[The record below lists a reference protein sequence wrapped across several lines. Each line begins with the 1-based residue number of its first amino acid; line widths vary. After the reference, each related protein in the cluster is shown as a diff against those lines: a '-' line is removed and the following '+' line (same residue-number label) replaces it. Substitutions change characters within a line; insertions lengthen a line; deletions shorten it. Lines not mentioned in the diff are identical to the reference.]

1 MAMTINIK
9 VLSNRIHSNTFLLF
23 FLFSF
28 CVMLNSAQAA
38 EKRVALVI
46 GNSNYSGS
54 PLKNPV
60 NDASDIAESL
70 EKLGFSVA
78 IELDQSHAQIKEKLQ
93 EFGQQLKEAD
103 VGFFYYAGHG
113 VQAEGTNYLIPVNAD
128 MSDQDNIIKEAI
140 SISSILQKM
149 EIAGNGIN
157 IVVLDA
163 CRNNPLSKRFDR
175 PMGKGLAVLKAPSAS
190 FIAYATAPGSVAAD
204 GSGENGLYTQYLLK
218 NISVPG
224 QTIEQMFKKVRVA
237 VVQDSSGEQV
247 PWENSSLLGEFLFV
261 EPLESDKAF
270 TSGGYYSADKFE
282 LDYWNTVQKS
292 PSKSLYESYLKKFP
306 QGDFRLV
313 AQEKLK
319 QMGNGMLTIRSNVF
333 GDTIKINGEPRGS
346 SKASFSLEP
355 GDYSIEISKLG
366 FDSITRKI
374 TVVAEQHLALQF
386 ALQASN
392 TLAINSRSTA
402 SALKSALKAVNNV
415 KLPEPELQQ
424 SIVDEIQTI
433 DVVGKAFTVTHT
445 NNDQP
450 HNNRNEKIEPIIAMP
465 FVQVKSGCFT
475 MGSSPL
481 EEGRLNDEKAHKVCL
496 SKDFWIGKFEVT
508 QAQWQ
513 KVMGYNPSFFKG
525 CGVNCPVE
533 RVSWDEVQG
542 FIFKLNLQ
550 TGQHYR
556 LPTEAEWEYAAR
568 AGTQSATYMGDAE
581 LLGANHASIL
591 NKIAWYSGNSGVQ
604 YKGGRYCEDWD
615 EKEFVA
621 KRCGTHPV
629 GLKEPGPWMIYDM
642 IGNVWEWTQDKY
654 GSLSTR
660 DATDPKGAS
669 EGNKRVVKG
678 GNWADTLSQN
688 RSAARYGFTQNKK
701 IEHVGFRLVR
711 TID

>member
-1 MAMTINIK
+1 MAMTVNTK
-9 VLSNRIHSNTFLLF
+9 VLSNRVYRNIFLLF
-23 FLFSF
+23 FVLSF
-28 CVMLNSAQAA
+28 FLMSNSAQAA

-70 EKLGFSVA
+70 EKLGFSVSV
-78 IELDQSHAQIKEKLQ
+78 ELDQSNEEIQERLQIFAQR
-93 EFGQQLKEAD
+93 LKEAD

-113 VQAEGTNYLIPVNAD
+113 VQADGTNYLIPVNANMTD
-128 MSDQDNIIKEAI
+128 EDDIIKKAI
-140 SISSILQKM
+140 SLSDILRKM
-149 EIAGNGIN
+149 EQAGNGIN

-163 CRNNPLSKRFDR
+163 CRNNPLSKHI
-175 PMGKGLAVLKAPSAS
+175 GTKNEQGLAVIKAPSAS
-190 FIAYATAPGSVAAD
+190 FIAYATAPGSIAAD
-204 GSGENGLYTQYLLK
+204 GSGNNGLYTQYILK
-218 NISVPG
+218 NIDIPN
-224 QTIEQMFKKVRVA
+224 QTIEQLFKKVRVA
-237 VVQDSSGEQV
+237 VVHDSSGEQV
-247 PWENSSLLGEFLFV
+247 PWENSSLLGEFSFV
-261 EPLESDKAF
+261 ELSESDKALS
-270 TSGGYYSADKFE
+270 SGRYYSADQFE
-282 LDYWNTVQKS
+282 LDYWRAIQKD
-292 PSKSLYESYLKKFP
+292 PSRELYEAYLKKFP
-306 QGDFRLV
+306 QGDFRLA
-313 AQEKLK
+313 AQGKLK
-319 QMGNGMLTIRSNVF
+319 QLGNGMLTIRSNVF

-346 SKASFSLEP
+346 SKATFSLEP
-355 GDYSIEISKLG
+355 GEYAIEISKLG
-366 FDSITRKI
+366 FDTINKKI
-374 TVVAEQHLALQF
+374 TILTKQHLALQF
-386 ALQASN
+386 ALQASH
-392 TLAINSRSTA
+392 TLADNSRSTA
-402 SALKSALKAVNNV
+402 SALNTINKV
-415 KLPEPELQQ
+415 KLPEPEMQQ
-424 SIVDEIQTI
+424 VVLNDDIPTI
-433 DVVGKAFTVTHT
+433 NVMAKTLAVTPSAPPQVEPI
-445 NNDQP
+445 NK
-450 HNNRNEKIEPIIAMP
+450 KIEPIINMP

-568 AGTQSATYMGDAE
+568 AGTQSATYIGDAE

-615 EKEFVA
+615 EKEFAA

-629 GLKEPGPWMIYDM
+629 GLKEPSPWMMYDM

-660 DATDPKGAS
+660 DVSDPKGAL

-711 TID
+711 TVD